1 MKPAVQTSPAPT
13 TKQAKKIKYGYHRG
27 VNQDKLFRIWSLVVF
42 LTKAGDFLT
51 KRQVVDIKV
60 AHEPQS
66 GALRNI
72 HIRETFTHWV
82 VERLTPSFRYDLGC
96 LLNWKRRMSSSG
108 SKTIK
113 TKINPKLVKSSL
125 QRTHPQQNHQQII
138 NEPRTVTD
146 FPERFVYTNFV
157 IPRLLLPFPSLRS
170 WVKTAWK
177 NLEHSKEGKDGEK
190 WR

>member
-1 MKPAVQTSPAPT
+1 M
-13 TKQAKKIKYGYHRG
+13 
-27 VNQDKLFRIWSLVVF
+27 
-42 LTKAGDFLT
+42 
-51 KRQVVDIKV
+51 
-60 AHEPQS
+60 AHEQQS
-66 GALRNI
+66 GALRDI

-96 LLNWKRRMSSSG
+96 LLNWKRRRSSSE

-113 TKINPKLVKSSL
+113 TRTNPKLVRSSL
-125 QRTHPQQNHQQII
+125 QKSHPHQNHQQII

-170 WVKTAWK
+170 WVRLHGKTWNIQMKGRMGRKGGRKYALK
-177 NLEHSKEGKDGEK
+177 PLVNERVLEPLGLGRSAQWD
-190 WR
+190 R